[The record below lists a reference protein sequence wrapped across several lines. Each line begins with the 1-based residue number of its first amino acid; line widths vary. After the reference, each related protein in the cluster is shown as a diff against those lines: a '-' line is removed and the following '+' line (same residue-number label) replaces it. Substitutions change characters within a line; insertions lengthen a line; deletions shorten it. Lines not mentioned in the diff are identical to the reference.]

1 MADSPPKVKPTLG
14 TFLLGFVACV
24 VVPGL
29 VTAIAPVSYLTMERT
44 QEEGGSIRA
53 EARQCMFFIVPF
65 RTQKLDSIAEVN
77 DHVIAARSKTAEER
91 RRTRTGR
98 GTIEGEG
105 TLILVDDD
113 ERAIHIPVSP
123 ASIATVKKKVDGFIH
138 DPNQPKLSL
147 FLVANWKFS
156 LIGGGLVTLLTILF
170 VVGWSI
176 QLVVGFFKMV
186 TRGTA

>member
-65 RTQKLDSIAEVN
+65 RTQKLDNIAEVN

-105 TLILVDDD
+105 TLILVDDN
-113 ERAIHIPVSP
+113 ERAIHIPCLPRALQRLKRKWMDLFMIQISP
-123 ASIATVKKKVDGFIH
+123 SCH
-138 DPNQPKLSL
+138 CSWLR
-147 FLVANWKFS
+147 
-156 LIGGGLVTLLTILF
+156 IGSSV
-170 VVGWSI
+170 
-176 QLVVGFFKMV
+176 
-186 TRGTA
+186 